1 MAGESELAV
10 PRTKFARLPV
20 AALAGYLVGTFPT
33 ADVVA
38 RLAAR
43 ANGDDSIDL
52 RAAGTGNP
60 GALNAAKM
68 LGWKLGAVV
77 LAGDIAKGALGAL
90 AGKQLAGDNG
100 TYAGGAAAVVGHC
113 APVWAGFRGGKG
125 IAASAGTALVCFP
138 AYAAFDVALAA
149 GLLAL
154 SRGQANAATYVT
166 SAAFVGAAAYWWLKK
181 KRNAWGPKPTAGLP
195 LYALASSAVIAYRF
209 ATAPQASSAVPESTG
224 TEPASGIE
232 TTELREVTP

>member
-1 MAGESELAV
+1 MAEEGELTM
-10 PRTKFARLPV
+10 PRTRFARLPV

-43 ANGDDSIDL
+43 ASGDNGVDL

-60 GALNAAKM
+60 GALNTAKM
-68 LGWKLGAVV
+68 LGWKLGALV

-90 AGKQLAGDNG
+90 AGKHLAGDNG

-113 APVWAGFRGGKG
+113 APVWNGFRGGKG

-149 GLLAL
+149 GFLAL
-154 SRGQANAATYVT
+154 SRGHANVATYAT
-166 SAAFVGAAAYWWLKK
+166 SAAFVGAAAYWWFKK

-209 ATAPQASSAVPESTG
+209 LTAPQAFNAVPENAASD
-224 TEPASGIE
+224 PASYTE
-232 TTELREVTP
+232 TAELQEATP